1 MGDWLYPYL
10 CGAGRAAQ
18 SRHTAAAKRWR
29 RRVLKKLHIP
39 FGAVAVLLI
48 VLEMTN
54 RDLTSWVLGLALGGL
69 FGIYMALRDSPPA
82 HIENW
87 RTGAE
92 GERRTA
98 GALAPLR
105 RHGYVLLHDL
115 PDRRSSDRALKG
127 NIDHV
132 VVCPAGVFLLDSKWL
147 GGEASIDAD
156 VVRVQ
161 MLDDEEE
168 SYELTRL
175 ASGMRGRAVRL
186 QEDIARQTGVRNVQ
200 AVVVFWNRFPAS
212 LVEQNRVAYVEG
224 ARVAEWLRRQSPTI
238 AAERVPLI
246 ADAIAEARAPTG
258 RTWWWPMTRE
268 RRPGPDGGAGA
279 ALPT

>member
-1 MGDWLYPYL
+1 MLDWLYPYV
-10 CGAGRAAQ
+10 CGAGRGAQ
-18 SRHTAAAKRWR
+18 TRHNAAAKRWR
-29 RRVLKKLHIP
+29 RRVLRKLQIP

-48 VLEMTN
+48 ILEMTN
-54 RDLTSWVLGLALGGL
+54 RDLTSWLLGLALGAVIGL
-69 FGIYMALRDSPPA
+69 YLAFRDSLPA
-82 HIENW
+82 YIENW

-115 PDRRSSDRALKG
+115 SDRPRSDRAAKG

-132 VVCPAGVFLLDSKWL
+132 VVGPAGVFLLDSKWL
-147 GGEASIDAD
+147 GGEASIDSD
-156 VVRVQ
+156 TVRVQ

-200 AVVVFWNRFPAS
+200 AVVVFWNRFTPG
-212 LVEQNRVAYVEG
+212 LVKQNRVVYAAG
-224 ARVAEWLRRQSPTI
+224 AHVTEWLRQQSPTI
-238 AAERVPLI
+238 AAARVPFI
-246 ADAIAEARAPTG
+246 ADAIHEARAPAK
-258 RTWWWPMTRE
+258 RTRWERLRA
-268 RRPGPDGGAGA
+268 RRPKLEGGDGA
-279 ALPT
+279 ALTT